1 MRSRIPIS
9 PIALA
14 AFCEENQIRRFSVFG
29 SVLRKDFGPESDVD
43 VLVEFAPEARVGYI
57 RLAGM
62 ERELSGI
69 LGRRA
74 DMHTVAG
81 LKPWFRDEILGSAVL
96 QYESPE

>member
-9 PIALA
+9 PIAVA
-14 AFCEENQIRRFSVFG
+14 AFCEKNQIRRFSVFG
-29 SVLRKDFGPESDVD
+29 SVLRQDFGPESDVD

-69 LGRRA
+69 LGRRGGHA
-74 DMHTVAG
+74 HGRRPEALV
-81 LKPWFRDEILGSAVL
+81 PRRDPPVRGAAV
-96 QYESPE
+96 